1 MGSGLDIVEESE
13 AVAKRAVVEVGTES
27 EGDTVGAR

>member
-1 MGSGLDIVEESE
+1 MGGLDMVEEFE
-13 AVAKRAVVEVGTES
+13 VVAKRAVVEVGTEL